1 MAHPEGETSPVP
13 AAGVIF
19 DLLMAVMNSV
29 RIWEVAAGGI
39 AAGLRWRDA
48 VTARMIASSSY
59 QPYEALV
66 EGVAVEL
73 GLGDGSTPRLW
84 RSWDAM
90 EAWPDAVAIRDLHVP
105 FGFLTNCSTAL
116 ADIAVSRSGLRPAF
130 TLSAEEVGWFK
141 PDRRAY
147 VAACTRLNLPPH
159 RTLFIAGAPYDAN
172 GALAAG
178 HRSTLVCRRAD
189 QPAPAPGVDI
199 VDSLGA
205 AVARAADMPPPMD

>member
-1 MAHPEGETSPVP
+1 MAHPAGDASPVP

-29 RIWEVAAGGI
+29 RVWEMAAGGT

-59 QPYEALV
+59 APYEALV
-66 EGVAVEL
+66 ESVAVEL
-73 GLGDGSTPRLW
+73 SLGEGSTRRLW
-84 RSWDAM
+84 RSWSAM
-90 EAWPDAVAIRDLHVP
+90 EAWPDVVAIRELGVP

-116 ADIAVSRSGLRPAF
+116 AEIAVSRSGLRPAF

-147 VAACTRLNLPPH
+147 LAACTRLNLPPH

-178 HRSTLVCRRAD
+178 LRSMLVRRRAD
-189 QPAPAPGVDI
+189 QPAPAPGVDF
-199 VDSLGA
+199 VLSLET
-205 AVARAADMPPPMD
+205 AVAGAADMPAPMD